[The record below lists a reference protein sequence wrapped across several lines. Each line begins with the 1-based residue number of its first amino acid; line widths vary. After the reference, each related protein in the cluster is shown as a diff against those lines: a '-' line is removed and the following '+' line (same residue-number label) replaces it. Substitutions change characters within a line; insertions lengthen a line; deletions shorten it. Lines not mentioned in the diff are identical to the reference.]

1 MNLRQTIK
9 QVFKKHN
16 FKLTKND
23 TMNSINI
30 ALKKKL
36 RWINSFN
43 KNIAPFNQEII
54 KFLISQE
61 KKIKKENIKKI
72 KEQKLKKNHLS
83 FDDDEN
89 KEDYQEELNLE
100 KISNSI
106 KVDDPVRM
114 YLKEIGQI
122 PLLTHEE
129 EIENSKMVYEG
140 IRARKQ
146 IIKYKKKEITLTSEQ
161 IQKNHEL
168 IKKGLLGKSKL
179 VEANYR
185 LVVSIAKRYIG
196 RKILFLDL
204 IQEGNMGLM
213 RAVDKFDYKKGF
225 KFSTYATWWIRQ
237 AITRAVAD
245 QARTIRIPVHI
256 IETMNKISRCRG
268 KLTQDLSRKV
278 GNHEIAKE
286 MNIKTKQ
293 ITDIQMIEKETISL
307 ETSVR
312 EEDDSSLGDF
322 ISDVNAVSPHEY
334 MLQETLKNTLDETL
348 EEALT
353 LREQQVLK
361 MRYGLLDDRIYTLE
375 EVGIMFGVTRE
386 RIRQIEA
393 KALRRLRSPSRQ
405 NKLKMLYKNI
415 NKK

>member
-1 MNLRQTIK
+1 
-9 QVFKKHN
+9 
-16 FKLTKND
+16 
-23 TMNSINI
+23 
-30 ALKKKL
+30 
-36 RWINSFN
+36 
-43 KNIAPFNQEII
+43 
-54 KFLISQE
+54 
-61 KKIKKENIKKI
+61 
-72 KEQKLKKNHLS
+72 
-83 FDDDEN
+83 
-89 KEDYQEELNLE
+89 
-100 KISNSI
+100 
-106 KVDDPVRM
+106 M

>member
-9 QVFKKHN
+9 QIFKKHN
-16 FKLTKND
+16 SKLAKD
-23 TMNSINI
+23 ATMSSINV

-36 RWINSFN
+36 RWVNSFN
-43 KNIAPFNQEII
+43 KNMVPFNEEII
-54 KFLISQE
+54 KFLIAQD
-61 KKIKKENIKKI
+61 KKIKKENVKKL
-72 KEQKLKKNHLS
+72 KEQKLKKNNLS
-83 FDDDEN
+83 FEDDES

-129 EIENSKMVYEG
+129 ERENSKMVYEG

-146 IIKYKKKEITLTSEQ
+146 MIKYKKKEITLTSEQ

-213 RAVDKFDYKKGF
+213 RAVDKFDYRKGF

-268 KLTQDLSRKV
+268 KLTQDLSRQV

-322 ISDVNAVSPHEY
+322 ISDANAVSPHEY

-353 LREQQVLK
+353 VREQQVLK

-375 EVGIMFGVTRE
+375 EVGAMFGVTRE